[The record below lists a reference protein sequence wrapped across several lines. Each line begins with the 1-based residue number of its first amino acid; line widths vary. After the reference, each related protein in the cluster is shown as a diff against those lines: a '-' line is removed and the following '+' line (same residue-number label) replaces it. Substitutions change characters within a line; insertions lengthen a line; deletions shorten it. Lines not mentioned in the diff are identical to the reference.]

1 MSKTSKPK
9 GKIIFCKVS
18 MEMFVEIEKIA
29 KEEYWNLSDVVR
41 EAVKLY
47 LRDREQ
53 KSKQGEEK

>member
-1 MSKTSKPK
+1 MPKISKAK
-9 GKIIFCKVS
+9 GKVVFCKVPIS
-18 MEMFVEIEKIA
+18 MFVEIENIA

-47 LRDREQ
+47 LKNREQ